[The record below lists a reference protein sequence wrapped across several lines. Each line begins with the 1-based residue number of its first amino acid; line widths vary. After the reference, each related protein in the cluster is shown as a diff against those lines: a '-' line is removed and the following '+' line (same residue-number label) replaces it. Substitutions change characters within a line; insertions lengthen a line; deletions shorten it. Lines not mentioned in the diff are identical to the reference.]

1 MGEASQKKKII
12 NDNENFDELQKFKWK
27 LSLNCGL
34 LLFSLLRRV
43 NNGKVFGQTWDNFF
57 IILEC
62 YQFSAKSFEKEANNW
77 TFYIYFWNI

>member
-1 MGEASQKKKII
+1 MGEASQKKII

-57 IILEC
+57 IIIEI
-62 YQFSAKSFEKEANNW
+62 FNIVF
-77 TFYIYFWNI
+77 TIYFFFLIK